1 MSTDPAFKGTRAL
14 VIDSNKTLLDGTVRQ
29 LVELGV
35 SQVLPCRELARARQA
50 LEKLHF
56 DFVLCA
62 DELEGSDLSG
72 QTLLEQLRRDS
83 VLSHTTAFVMMAN
96 KATYLS
102 VMEAAEAALDSLLL
116 RPFRASDLS
125 DRLTAARQRRL
136 ALSPIFEALNQG
148 LVDQAIVLCQ
158 TQAARG
164 GRYAELCHRM
174 AAELLLKND
183 QADEA
188 LTLFREL
195 AQAEPAPSWARLGVA
210 RSLMARGDLGGS
222 KREIT
227 ALLELEPQLPDALDV
242 LGRVQ
247 VEQGDLSAAL
257 DAYRRAL
264 QVTPHC
270 ILRLQHGGTL
280 AFYANEGD
288 QALEWLDRARS
299 MDKQSSLFDTMTL
312 TLLAL
317 LQHDRQ
323 DSRGLAQASTAL
335 QQYLQR
341 FPNSK
346 RLLRMNDA
354 VKALQCLG
362 QDRRD
367 DAMAAAQR
375 LAGQATSEDFDFEAA
390 TVLLAMW
397 VRLPQREVSAAQ
409 QQELVG
415 RLAQRFCVTRAT
427 TAVLLSATRQS
438 DTVTEQVRST
448 YADIA
453 LKAEDAMQLALAGQ
467 AGEAI
472 ESLLAHGQRSWNSR
486 LLGLASQLLRR
497 HGEGLPQA
505 QAQAL
510 ADRLMPLQALHCR
523 PISHIA
529 GMRRTGRDSGG
540 LMVRVKAPTV
550 PAAAVAPAAPAVAA
564 PPTTPAQ
571 VKADAAP

>member
-1 MSTDPAFKGTRAL
+1 MSTDPVFKGTRAL
-14 VIDSNKTLLDGTVRQ
+14 VLDSNKTLLDGTVRQ
-29 LVELGV
+29 LVDLGV
-35 SQVLPCRELARARQA
+35 SQVLPCRDLARARQA

-62 DELEGSDLSG
+62 DELEGSELSG

-96 KATYLS
+96 QATYLS

-158 TQAARG
+158 AQAARG

-174 AAELLLKND
+174 AAELLLKNE
-183 QADEA
+183 QTGEA
-188 LTLFREL
+188 LALFREL

-210 RSLMARGDLGGS
+210 RSLMARGDLSGS

-227 ALLELEPQLPDALDV
+227 ALLEAEPQLPDALDV

-247 VEQGDLSAAL
+247 VEQGDLTGAL
-257 DAYRRAL
+257 EAYRKAL

-280 AFYANEGD
+280 AFYANDTE

-323 DSRGLAQASTAL
+323 DARGLSQACSAL
-335 QQYLQR
+335 GQYLQR
-341 FPNSK
+341 FPTSR
-346 RLLRMNDA
+346 RLMRMNEA
-354 VKALQCLG
+354 VKALQCLA

-367 DAMAAAQR
+367 DALAAAQR
-375 LAGQATSEDFDFEAA
+375 LASQAADNDFDFEAA

-409 QQELVG
+409 QQQLVA
-415 RLAQRFCVTRAT
+415 RLAQRYCVSRAT
-427 TAVLLSATRQS
+427 TAVLLCATRHS
-438 DTVTEQVRST
+438 DSVAEQVRST

-453 LKAEDAMQLALAGQ
+453 LLAEDAMQLALAGQ
-467 AGEAI
+467 PGEAI
-472 ESLLAHGQRSWNSR
+472 DKLLQHGERSWNGR
-486 LLGLASQLLRR
+486 LLGLAAQLLRR
-497 HGEGLPQA
+497 YGDGLPEA
-505 QAQAL
+505 GAL
-510 ADRLMPLQALHCR
+510 HERLQPLQALHCK

-529 GMRRTGRDSGG
+529 GMRRTSRESGG
-540 LMVRVKAPTV
+540 VMVRVKSPAPGK
-550 PAAAVAPAAPAVAA
+550 AEAAPAGRGASVAKA
-564 PPTTPAQ
+564 PLATAQASPSTT
-571 VKADAAP
+571 